1 MIVGVG
7 EGVGVGVGVC
17 VGFGVDV
24 GSGVDVGVGEGVIVR
39 VGVRVGNCIIV
50 RFCPVL
56 EGVKVG
62 IASERVAF
70 VPELSTDAANKLVQP
85 VVSSSATNNKR
96 E

>member
-1 MIVGVG
+1 MIIG
-7 EGVGVGVGVC
+7 EAVGVGVGVR

-24 GSGVDVGVGEGVIVR
+24 GLGVDVAVGEGVIVR
-39 VGVRVGNCIIV
+39 VGFCVGNCIIV

-70 VPELSTDAANKLVQP
+70 VPELSTDTANKLVQP